1 MNIVDDKVYNSVG
14 GLIGY
19 LDSDL
24 FSTPENVIIPF
35 PGSTCKFIV
44 LSTMN
49 STGNLV
55 NTNSNIVDLAANN
68 NQGSM
73 STDLVLS
80 SSNANYRDIVV
91 GNLNVNNE
99 RLFYTID
106 VNKITMNP
114 LTEGIANTQNGIANA
129 NKLSEDLINKQKQQ
143 LFDNIIPP
151 NFKIDDLTNI
161 PGANILKPLIVDI
174 IKTSVGEETKLMMDE
189 IKTEIVKNVPELF
202 KSDALKNASYKGFNN
217 YVLTFYNTQK
227 TNIDIKNFENRLN
240 EITDTTKKQTI
251 TDNLT
256 SLLNSKQKIIEDAL
270 KDIETYVIVGGEP
283 SEQTNASSEQ
293 TNLSSDQPKP
303 LLEQTNP
310 SSQQNNAESSDI
322 LINISKSI
330 LKDTIGKE
338 TKNLMQDIKG
348 QVISCIP
355 GVFKSSEIETAAVEG
370 FNTNILKHFNDVLQK
385 FDKILGEL
393 KQKDTEIEKLFTTEE
408 KISGGKRK
416 TIKRGRKK
424 GKTRRRIYRGIV

>member
-1 MNIVDDKVYNSVG
+1 MN
-14 GLIGY
+14 
-19 LDSDL
+19 
-24 FSTPENVIIPF
+24 
-35 PGSTCKFIV
+35 
-44 LSTMN
+44 
-49 STGNLV
+49 
-55 NTNSNIVDLAANN
+55 
-68 NQGSM
+68 
-73 STDLVLS
+73 
-80 SSNANYRDIVV
+80 
-91 GNLNVNNE
+91 
-99 RLFYTID
+99 TID
-106 VNKITMNP
+106 VNKIPVNP
-114 LTEGIANTQNGIANA
+114 LTEGITNAQNGITEGITNA

-174 IKTSVGEETKLMMDE
+174 IKTSVGEETKLMMGE

-202 KSDALKNASYKGFNN
+202 ASNALKNASYKGFNN

-240 EITDTTKKQTI
+240 EITDATKKQTI

-270 KDIETYVIVGGEP
+270 KDIENNVIVGGEP

-293 TNLSSDQPKP
+293 TNH
-303 LLEQTNP
+303 QTNA
-310 SSQQNNAESSDI
+310 SSEQNNAESSDI

-355 GVFKSSEIETAAVEG
+355 GVFKSSEIEAATVEG

-393 KQKDTEIEKLFTTEE
+393 KQKDTEIEKLFTTEA

-416 TIKRGRKK
+416 TKKQGVKK

>member
-1 MNIVDDKVYNSVG
+1 MN
-14 GLIGY
+14 
-19 LDSDL
+19 
-24 FSTPENVIIPF
+24 
-35 PGSTCKFIV
+35 
-44 LSTMN
+44 
-49 STGNLV
+49 
-55 NTNSNIVDLAANN
+55 
-68 NQGSM
+68 
-73 STDLVLS
+73 
-80 SSNANYRDIVV
+80 
-91 GNLNVNNE
+91 
-99 RLFYTID
+99 TID

>member
-1 MNIVDDKVYNSVG
+1 MN
-14 GLIGY
+14 
-19 LDSDL
+19 
-24 FSTPENVIIPF
+24 
-35 PGSTCKFIV
+35 
-44 LSTMN
+44 
-49 STGNLV
+49 
-55 NTNSNIVDLAANN
+55 
-68 NQGSM
+68 
-73 STDLVLS
+73 
-80 SSNANYRDIVV
+80 
-91 GNLNVNNE
+91 
-99 RLFYTID
+99 TID

-114 LTEGIANTQNGIANA
+114 LTEGITNAQNSFANAQNGITEGITNA

-174 IKTSVGEETKLMMDE
+174 IKTSVGEETKLMMNE

-202 KSDALKNASYKGFNN
+202 ASNALKNASYKGFNN
-217 YVLTFYNTQK
+217 YVSTFYNTQK

-240 EITDTTKKQTI
+240 EITDANKKQTI

-256 SLLNSKQKIIEDAL
+256 SLLNAKQKIIDDAL
-270 KDIETYVIVGGEP
+270 KDIENNVIVGGEP

-293 TNLSSDQPKP
+293 NNASS
-303 LLEQTNP
+303 EQTNHQTNA
-310 SSQQNNAESSDI
+310 SSEQNNAESSDI

-355 GVFKSSEIETAAVEG
+355 GVFKSSEIEAAAVEG

-393 KQKDTEIEKLFTTEE
+393 KQKDTEIEKLFTTEA

-416 TIKRGRKK
+416 TKKQGVKK